1 MPAIQS
7 IETRDFRRQLEDGAG
22 SDAVHTNPQ
31 YGYGVTL
38 LKADNGLTGSG
49 IAYTLGTGTNL
60 VCDAIRI
67 LAEPLLDRDIEELMA
82 EFGAVQRSIAEHTA
96 VRWLGPH
103 KGVTHLALA
112 SMTNACFDLW
122 AKARGVPLW
131 KLLLDL
137 SPEEIVRLIDF
148 SYLEEELTADDAVEM
163 LRANQGTRTER
174 EGLLQTGYPLSLIHI

>member
-103 KGVTHLALA
+103 KGVTHLDLA
-112 SMTNACFDLW
+112 
-122 AKARGVPLW
+122 
-131 KLLLDL
+131 
-137 SPEEIVRLIDF
+137 
-148 SYLEEELTADDAVEM
+148 
-163 LRANQGTRTER
+163 
-174 EGLLQTGYPLSLIHI
+174 